1 MYGFL
6 TDLSKIARNL
16 STKNG
21 NAQHSHNKMNV
32 NILNKYNT
40 IR

>member
-1 MYGFL
+1 MYDFL

-21 NAQHSHNKMNV
+21 NAQHLRNKMNA
-32 NILNKYNT
+32 NILNKYNA